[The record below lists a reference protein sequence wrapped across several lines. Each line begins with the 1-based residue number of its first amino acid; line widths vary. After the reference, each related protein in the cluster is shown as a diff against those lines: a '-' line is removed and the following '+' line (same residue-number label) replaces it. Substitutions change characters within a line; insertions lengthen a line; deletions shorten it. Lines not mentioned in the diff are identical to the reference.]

1 MISLSVPD
9 SEEELKRFL
18 IRRKEESD
26 KAGLK
31 LSIQKTKIMA
41 SGPIVSWQLGGE
53 KMKAVTDFLFL
64 CSKITADGDRS
75 LKIKRCLLLGR
86 KAMTHLDRILKSK
99 DNPMDLPPG
108 SSVLEILQ
116 ARILEWVAMPASRGS
131 QPRDGN

>member
-64 CSKITADGDRS
+64 CSKITADGESS
-75 LKIKRCLLLGR
+75 LGIKKCFSLG
-86 KAMTHLDRILKSK
+86 KKL
-99 DNPMDLPPG
+99 
-108 SSVLEILQ
+108 
-116 ARILEWVAMPASRGS
+116 
-131 QPRDGN
+131 

>member
-64 CSKITADGDRS
+64 GSKLTVNTEKNHCSHEIR
-75 LKIKRCLLLGR
+75 RHLLPGR
-86 KAMTHLDRILKSK
+86 KARQHIKKQRHYLLTKVHISQSYGFSSSHVLDVRVGL
-99 DNPMDLPPG
+99 
-108 SSVLEILQ
+108 
-116 ARILEWVAMPASRGS
+116 
-131 QPRDGN
+131 